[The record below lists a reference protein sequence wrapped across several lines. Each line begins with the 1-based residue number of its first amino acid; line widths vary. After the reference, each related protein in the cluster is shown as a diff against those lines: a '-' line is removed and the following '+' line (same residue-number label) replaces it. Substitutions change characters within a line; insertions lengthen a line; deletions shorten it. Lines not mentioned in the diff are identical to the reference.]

1 MELSYLLDLI
11 CAFSLG
17 MWIMHKII
25 CYRIRKT
32 LEEEGV
38 IFTEE
43 NSVEVIKVEKYFI
56 ENIDGL
62 LYLYEHTT
70 NNFVG
75 QGNTVEELA
84 GIAKNKSKFAG
95 VTYNKEVF
103 WFVDGEV
110 KYEST

>member
-1 MELSYLLDLI
+1 MELSYLLDIIL
-11 CAFSLG
+11 AFSLG
-17 MWIMHKII
+17 MWVMDKII
-25 CYRIRKT
+25 YYRIRKS
-32 LEEEGV
+32 LIEAGV
-38 IFTEE
+38 DFTEE
-43 NSVEVIKVEKYFI
+43 KSVEVLKVKKYFI

-84 GIAKNKSKFAG
+84 GIAKNKSKVAG
-95 VTYNKEVF
+95 VTYKEEVL

-110 KYEST
+110 KNSI

>member
-1 MELSYLLDLI
+1 MELSYLLDIIL
-11 CAFSLG
+11 AFSLG
-17 MWIMHKII
+17 MWIMHKIV
-25 CYRIRKT
+25 CYRIRKS
-32 LEEEGV
+32 LIEAGV
-38 IFTEE
+38 DFTEE
-43 NSVEVIKVEKYFI
+43 KSVEVLKVKKYFI

-84 GIAKNKSKFAG
+84 GIAKNKSKVAG
-95 VTYNKEVF
+95 VTYKEEVL

-110 KYEST
+110 KNSI

>member
-1 MELSYLLDLI
+1 MELSYLLDIIL
-11 CAFSLG
+11 AFILG
-17 MWIMHKII
+17 MWVMDKII
-25 CYRIRKT
+25 YYRIRKS
-32 LEEEGV
+32 LIEAGVDFREEK
-38 IFTEE
+38 
-43 NSVEVIKVEKYFI
+43 SVEVLKVEKYFI

-84 GIAKNKSKFAG
+84 GIAKNKSKVAG
-95 VTYNKEVF
+95 VTYKEEVL

-110 KYEST
+110 KNSI